1 MQPTQLY
8 LDTARLG
15 RMSPRA
21 CVAHVDFACMV
32 AEEGGS
38 KLFERFLRRG
48 VDSCRASVQA
58 RFPGLLPWHGIGPLK
73 ANLRTLAGSKPDLPV
88 LMVNRSAQLM
98 KFAARLLFQQCRNVL
113 ATDLGWSPYQEIL
126 EHVARRTGR
135 TFTVAAVHDL
145 LCRDQAGESDLV
157 DAIQT
162 KFRNAGCD
170 GLFLTGVSH
179 QGIRLPVERLVR
191 ALEALQEVRSVV
203 IDGAQDFC
211 HASADLNNE
220 YCDLYL
226 AGCHKWLNGFHPMGL
241 GFYGRRRSVEMIET
255 LAQTLVECGELDD
268 PLLKFTTQIETAKL
282 NGETETVSLIPLFT
296 CQGAAV
302 DALERPAPLAAILR
316 QRQANLREAA
326 ELAAACGWLPVQ
338 PAEPFRTGILMLRAE
353 RNKTRQRTAE
363 ELRDT
368 FADEG
373 LALTGYD
380 GGFIRLSMPAG
391 EWRSPQIELLEH
403 ALSSIA

>member
-15 RMSPRA
+15 QMSPRA

-38 KLFERFLRRG
+38 KLFERFLRQG

-58 RFPGLLPWHGIGPLK
+58 RFPGLMSWQGIGHLK

-88 LMVNRSAQLM
+88 LMVNRSTQLM

-113 ATDLGWSPYQEIL
+113 ATDLGWPPYQEIL
-126 EHVARRTGR
+126 GHEARLAGR
-135 TFTVAAVHDL
+135 PVTVAAVHDL
-145 LCRDQAGESDLV
+145 LCRDRADESDLV

-162 KFRNAGCD
+162 RFQEAGCD
-170 GLFLTGVSH
+170 GLFLTAVSH

-191 ALEALQEVRSVV
+191 TLEAMREVRAVV

-211 HASADLNNE
+211 HASAELNNE

-241 GFYGRRRSVEMIET
+241 GFYGRQRSVEMIDT
-255 LAQTLVECGELDD
+255 VVKRLVESGELDD

-282 NGETETVSLIPLFT
+282 DGETETVNLIPLFT

-302 DALERPAPLAAILR
+302 DALERPLPLATILR
-316 QRQANLREAA
+316 QRKANLREAV
-326 ELAAACGWLPVQ
+326 ELAAASGWLPVQ
-338 PAEPFRTGILMLRAE
+338 PAEPFCTGILLLQAE
-353 RNKTRQRTAE
+353 REKTRRRSAE
-363 ELRDT
+363 ELRDA
-368 FADEG
+368 FAEEG
-373 LALTGYD
+373 LALTSYD
-380 GGFIRLSMPAG
+380 GGFVRLSMPPAR
-391 EWRSPQIELLEH
+391 WQPPQFALLEH
-403 ALSSIA
+403 ALVSIA